1 MNLKNNLMNEN
12 ENKSNELN
20 STSKELKELDSTNS
34 LSLHI
39 PKIKIP
45 SELKINTEID
55 NRFKYNQNLNDFKI
69 KNINFSKL
77 EPMIKLKKA
86 EEQNK
91 FNYNIDTSIKYLK
104 LMNSQKYSPT
114 NNYSNNSNNSSFKKY
129 NYLNENDMIKTH
141 QTGESTFDNSDHRN
155 YIGIDFE
162 NTNSKLIRQ
171 KNEKLYQNLIKKNF
185 ANNIYYKRR
194 NRNMCFQLKKNNK
207 HTEKTIKNS
216 LETIH
221 SKEDIYLNYKKFAN
235 VFLIINDILSISNN
249 TIIKN
254 TNNSFFK
261 FLNFLNNNEILILFS
276 INREIRNCIIGCLAY
291 KVKEKILPDFTQKY
305 CKDFIFNNEYN
316 FMILSKLYKKEKSH
330 IRFILS
336 IKPKITKKNPKIINK
351 RIKIG
356 FSEYISNKYTHNKLN
371 KEDGKIK
378 VNTCYLFEIIEKS
391 YPKNYWVFK
400 ENTTYHYDENGKAY
414 YNDIMQFWPG
424 DKALINVNLI
434 SEIGI
439 INFDKFIWTEPKM
452 VEIKNNNKKNT
463 NLSTIN
469 NCEVEEIIHEW
480 NKLCLLENC
489 EIVKKNLDELFSQNF
504 IIKEIHYDDVGYL
517 FFKILLKAY
526 KVGTCNGKDGN
537 LGIKINIQPINY
549 HITNEIK
556 KNGLI
561 FDENNELTVNVGDI
575 ITFYISQNKS
585 G

>member
-45 SELKINTEID
+45 SELKINNEID

-69 KNINFSKL
+69 KNINYSKI
-77 EPMIKLKKA
+77 EPMIKLKKT
-86 EEQNK
+86 EEKNK

-129 NYLNENDMIKTH
+129 NYLNENSMIKTH
-141 QTGESTFDNSDHRN
+141 QTGESTFDNSDQRN

-162 NTNSKLIRQ
+162 NSNSKLIRQ
-171 KNEKLYQNLIKKNF
+171 KNEKLYQNLIKKNIS
-185 ANNIYYKRR
+185 NNIYYKRR
-194 NRNMCFQLKKNNK
+194 NKNMCFRLKKNNK
-207 HTEKTIKNS
+207 LTEKTIKNS

-336 IKPKITKKNPKIINK
+336 IKPKITKKNSKIINK

-356 FSEYISNKYTHNKLN
+356 FSEYICNKYTHNILN
-371 KEDGKIK
+371 KENEKIK

-526 KVGTCNGKDGN
+526 KVGTCSGKDGN
-537 LGIKINIQPINY
+537 LGIKINILPINS

>member
-1 MNLKNNLMNEN
+1 MNEN

-34 LSLHI
+34 LLYHI

-45 SELKINTEID
+45 SELKINNEID

-69 KNINFSKL
+69 KNVNFSKV
-77 EPMIKLKKA
+77 EPMIKLKKS

-91 FNYNIDTSIKYLK
+91 FNYNINTSIKYLK
-104 LMNSQKYSPT
+104 LMNSQKTSPT

-129 NYLNENDMIKTH
+129 NYLNENEMIKTH
-141 QTGESTFDNSDHRN
+141 QTGESTFDNSDQRN

-162 NTNSKLIRQ
+162 NSNSKLIRQ

-185 ANNIYYKRR
+185 SNNIYIKRR

-235 VFLIINDILSISNN
+235 VFLIINDIFSISDN
-249 TIIKN
+249 TNIKN

-261 FLNFLNNNEILILFS
+261 FLNFLNNSEILILSS

-305 CKDFIFNNEYN
+305 CKDFIFNNKYN

-336 IKPKITKKNPKIINK
+336 IKPKITKINPKIINK

-356 FSEYISNKYTHNKLN
+356 FTEYIKNKYTHNKSN
-371 KEDGKIK
+371 KEDEKIK
-378 VNTCYLFEIIEKS
+378 VNTCYLFEIIEKL

-424 DKALINVNLI
+424 DKALININLI

-439 INFDKFIWTEPKM
+439 INFDKFIWTEPRM
-452 VEIKNNNKKNT
+452 VEIKNNNKKTT

-489 EIVKKNLDELFSQNF
+489 EIVKKNLDELFSKNF

-537 LGIKINIQPINY
+537 LGIKINILPINY

>member
-1 MNLKNNLMNEN
+1 MNEN
-12 ENKSNELN
+12 DNKSNKLN

-34 LSLHI
+34 LSHHI

-45 SELKINTEID
+45 SELKINNEID
-55 NRFKYNQNLNDFKI
+55 NRFKYNQNLNDFKN
-69 KNINFSKL
+69 KNIKISYSKI
-77 EPMIKLKKA
+77 EPKIKITNP
-86 EEQNK
+86 EELNK
-91 FNYNIDTSIKYLK
+91 NIYNKDSCIKYLK
-104 LMNSQKYSPT
+104 LLNSQRYSPT
-114 NNYSNNSNNSSFKKY
+114 NNYSNNSINTSFKKY

-141 QTGESTFDNSDHRN
+141 QTGESTFDNSDNRN
-155 YIGIDFE
+155 YTGIDFE
-162 NTNSKLIRQ
+162 NSNSKLMKQ
-171 KNEKLYQNLIKKNF
+171 KNEKLYQNLINKNIS
-185 ANNIYYKRR
+185 NNIYYRRR
-194 NRNMCFQLKKNNK
+194 NKNMCFQLKKNNK
-207 HTEKTIKNS
+207 HADKTIKNS

-221 SKEDIYLNYKKFAN
+221 SKEDVYLNYKKFAN
-235 VFLIINDILSISNN
+235 VFLIINDMLSISSN

-276 INREIRNCIIGCLAY
+276 INREIRSCIIGCLAY

-316 FMILSKLYKKEKSH
+316 FMILSKLYRKEKSH

-336 IKPKITKKNPKIINK
+336 IKPKITKSNSKIINK

-356 FSEYISNKYTHNKLN
+356 FSEYINNKYNNHKFN
-371 KEDGKIK
+371 KEDEKIK
-378 VNTCYLFEIIEKS
+378 VNTCYLFEIVEKL

-439 INFDKFIWTEPKM
+439 INFDKFTWTEAKM
-452 VEIKNNNKKNT
+452 VEIKNDNKKNVHL
-463 NLSTIN
+463 NTIN

-489 EIVKKNLDELFSQNF
+489 EIVKKNLDELFSKNF

-537 LGIKINIQPINY
+537 LGIKINILPINY

-575 ITFYISQNKS
+575 ITFYISQNKN

>member
-1 MNLKNNLMNEN
+1 MNEN

-45 SELKINTEID
+45 SELKINNEID

-69 KNINFSKL
+69 KNINFSKI
-77 EPMIKLKKA
+77 EPMIKLKKP

-91 FNYNIDTSIKYLK
+91 FNYNIDTNIKYLK

-114 NNYSNNSNNSSFKKY
+114 NNYSNTSNNSSFKKY
-129 NYLNENDMIKTH
+129 NYLNENSMIKTH
-141 QTGESTFDNSDHRN
+141 QTGESTFDNSDQRN

-162 NTNSKLIRQ
+162 NSNSKLIRQ
-171 KNEKLYQNLIKKNF
+171 KNEKLYQNLIKKNIS
-185 ANNIYYKRR
+185 NNIYYKRR
-194 NRNMCFQLKKNNK
+194 NKNMCFRLKKNNK
-207 HTEKTIKNS
+207 LTEKTIKNS

-221 SKEDIYLNYKKFAN
+221 SKEDIYLNYKKFSN

-249 TIIKN
+249 TVIKN

-336 IKPKITKKNPKIINK
+336 IKPKITKINSKIINK

-356 FSEYISNKYTHNKLN
+356 FSEYICNKYTHNILN
-371 KEDGKIK
+371 KEDEKIK
-378 VNTCYLFEIIEKS
+378 VNTCYLFEIIEKL

-439 INFDKFIWTEPKM
+439 INFDNFIWTEPKM
-452 VEIKNNNKKNT
+452 VEIKNINKKNT
-463 NLSTIN
+463 NLSIIN

-537 LGIKINIQPINY
+537 LGIKINILPINY

-561 FDENNELTVNVGDI
+561 FDENNELAVNVGDI
-575 ITFYISQNKS
+575 ITFYISQNKN

>member
-1 MNLKNNLMNEN
+1 MNLKNNLMNDN

-91 FNYNIDTSIKYLK
+91 FNYNIDTNIKYLK
-104 LMNSQKYSPT
+104 LMKSQKYSPT
-114 NNYSNNSNNSSFKKY
+114 NNYSNTSNNSSFKKY
-129 NYLNENDMIKTH
+129 NYLNENSMIKTH

-305 CKDFIFNNEYN
+305 
-316 FMILSKLYKKEKSH
+316 
-330 IRFILS
+330 
-336 IKPKITKKNPKIINK
+336 
-351 RIKIG
+351 
-356 FSEYISNKYTHNKLN
+356 
-371 KEDGKIK
+371 
-378 VNTCYLFEIIEKS
+378 
-391 YPKNYWVFK
+391 
-400 ENTTYHYDENGKAY
+400 
-414 YNDIMQFWPG
+414 
-424 DKALINVNLI
+424 
-434 SEIGI
+434 
-439 INFDKFIWTEPKM
+439 
-452 VEIKNNNKKNT
+452 
-463 NLSTIN
+463 
-469 NCEVEEIIHEW
+469 
-480 NKLCLLENC
+480 
-489 EIVKKNLDELFSQNF
+489 
-504 IIKEIHYDDVGYL
+504 
-517 FFKILLKAY
+517 
-526 KVGTCNGKDGN
+526 
-537 LGIKINIQPINY
+537 
-549 HITNEIK
+549 
-556 KNGLI
+556 
-561 FDENNELTVNVGDI
+561 
-575 ITFYISQNKS
+575 
-585 G
+585 